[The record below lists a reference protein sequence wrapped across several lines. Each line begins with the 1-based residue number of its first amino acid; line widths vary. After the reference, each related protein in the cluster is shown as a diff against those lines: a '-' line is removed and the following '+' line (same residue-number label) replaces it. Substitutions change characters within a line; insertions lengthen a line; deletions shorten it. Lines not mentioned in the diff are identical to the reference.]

1 MKYSVDEGTYSGT
14 ACWLLKVEMEMNEG
28 GDTIKTV
35 MTYWM
40 NKNTLE
46 GIHMKTQMYTN
57 DELTY
62 EHEED
67 ITPGEGGDM
76 PKPIDIST
84 SMGHE
89 TITVP
94 AGTFDCTKV
103 TITGTTATT
112 SEWIN
117 SNIPVIGLVK
127 MESTSGGVVT
137 STTELID
144 YSH

>member
-1 MKYSVDEGTYSGT
+1 MKYAIDEGTYGGT
-14 ACWLLKVEMEMNEG
+14 ACWLLKMEMQMHE
-28 GDTIKTV
+28 DSTTMKTV

-46 GIHMKTQMYTN
+46 GIHVKTQMYTN
-57 DELTY
+57 GELTY

-67 ITPGEGGDM
+67 IAPGEGGDM

-84 SMGHE
+84 ATSHE

-103 TITGTTATT
+103 TVTGATGTT
-112 SEWIN
+112 SSWVN

-127 MESTSGGVVT
+127 IETTSGGVLK
-137 STTELID
+137 STTELTA
-144 YSH
+144 YGG